1 MPKLDETQ
9 SEFLKNPYYAV
20 LSTLRTDGTSH
31 QTVVWVDTEDGDVLI
46 NTAEGR
52 AKPRHMRTNPNVSI
66 AVVDPA
72 NGYHSLVVTGKAELS
87 HEGADAHIDKL
98 AKKYLDAD
106 TYPFRK
112 EDEVRVIVRIRPE
125 RIETAGFDGDH

>member
-1 MPKLDETQ
+1 MPKLDKTQ
-9 SEFLKNPYYAV
+9 EEFLRNPYYAV
-20 LSTLRTDGTSH
+20 LSTLRADGSPH
-31 QTVVWVDTEDGDVLI
+31 QTVVWVDTDDGDVVF

-52 AKPRHMRTNPNVSI
+52 AKPRHMRSNPDVAI
-66 AVVDPA
+66 TVVDPA
-72 NGYHSLVVTGKAELS
+72 NGYHWLAVTGKAELS

-112 EDEVRVIVRIRPE
+112 EGEVRVIVRIRAD
-125 RIETAGFDGDH
+125 RIETAGFDGEH

>member
-1 MPKLDETQ
+1 MAKLTEAQ
-9 SEFLKNPYYAV
+9 AEFLSNPYYGVVA
-20 LSTLRTDGTSH
+20 TLRTDGSPH
-31 QTVVWVDTEDGDVLI
+31 QTVVWVDTDDGDVVF

-52 AKPRHMRTNPNVSI
+52 AKPKNLRANSQVSL
-66 AVVDPA
+66 AVVNPA
-72 NGYHSLVVTGKAELS
+72 NGYHSLVVTGTAELS

-112 EDEVRVIVRIRPE
+112 EGEVRVIVRIDAS
-125 RIETAGFDGDH
+125 RIETAGFEGDH